1 MASPDLQTLTRPIAR
16 DLEAFDTKLRD
27 YLRADSALI
36 STVIRHIMSSRGKRL
51 RPAVLF
57 LTARGGGYHSPRLV
71 EAALAIE
78 LIHTATLLHDDVV
91 DESDFRRGQHTVNHR
106 WNNLVSV
113 LMGDFLFSR
122 AFVVMVK
129 TGSSEVIRAI
139 SSATERVS
147 FGELRQIE
155 ECANHDLAEA
165 EYIRIISDKTAAL
178 FSAACEIG
186 PIIKKAPAR
195 ERSKFRDFGENVGIA
210 FQITDDLLDFV
221 GNSTKTGKN
230 TGSDLIQG
238 KVTLPLIYSL
248 SKSSKKV
255 RAEIS
260 DLLNNG
266 INRKG
271 IGRIVEF
278 VTEKG
283 GIDYAYGIA
292 RQYSERASDIFGS
305 MKDNVYR
312 RTLEHLLKF
321 TVNRES

>member
-1 MASPDLQTLTRPIAR
+1 MASPDLQVLTRPIKR
-16 DLEAFDTKLRD
+16 DLEAFDSKLRD
-27 YLRADSALI
+27 YLQADSALI
-36 STVIRHIMSSRGKRL
+36 NAVIRHIMSSRGKRL

-129 TGSSEVIRAI
+129 TGSSEVISAI

-155 ECANHDLAEA
+155 ECANYELAEE

-186 PIIKKAPAR
+186 PIIKEAPNR
-195 ERSKFRDFGENVGIA
+195 ERSRFREFGENVGIA
-210 FQITDDLLDFV
+210 FQITDDLLDFI
-221 GNSTKTGKN
+221 GNSQKTGKD

-248 SKSSKKV
+248 SRSSKRV
-255 RAEIS
+255 RTEIS

-271 IGRIVEF
+271 ISRVVEF

-283 GIDYAYGIA
+283 GIDYAYRIA
-292 RQYSERASDIFGS
+292 RKFSERAGDIFDS
-305 MKDNVYR
+305 MTNNIYR
-312 RTLEHLLKF
+312 RTLQDLLEF

>member
-1 MASPDLQTLTRPIAR
+1 MVSPDLQELTRPIAR
-16 DLEAFDTKLRD
+16 DLDAFDAKLRD

-36 STVIRHIMSSRGKRL
+36 SSVLRHIMSSRGKRL

-91 DESDFRRGQHTVNHR
+91 DESDFRRGQPTVNHR

-129 TGSSEVIRAI
+129 TGSSEVISAI

-155 ECANHDLAEA
+155 ECANYDLAEE

-186 PIIKKAPAR
+186 PIIKKAPSR
-195 ERSKFRDFGENVGIA
+195 ERNKFRTFGENVGIA

-221 GNSTKTGKN
+221 GNSSKTGKG
-230 TGSDLIQG
+230 TGSDLMQG
-238 KVTLPLIYSL
+238 KVTLPLIYSM
-248 SKSSKKV
+248 SKSSRKV

-271 IGRIVEF
+271 IGRILEF
-278 VTEKG
+278 VTDKG
-283 GIDYAYGIA
+283 GIDYAYDVA
-292 RQYSERASDIFGS
+292 RQYSERAGDIFDS
-305 MKDNVYR
+305 MKNNVYR
-312 RTLEHLLKF
+312 RTLENLLKF